1 MSKTTSQGLILKHY
15 LNAKDVDFDDLWRLM
30 GYTSQQTLDF
40 HLQREKLSPHF
51 IDDIEHA
58 LHINVADILSKPP
71 LIINENVSKEID
83 EDENA
88 DMDEDEDYTSQ
99 EPERIIT
106 RTETVIP
113 IFLGK
118 NRIAKIVLPEDY
130 SKEDIIEIRRI
141 LEVYKK

>member
-1 MSKTTSQGLILKHY
+1 
-15 LNAKDVDFDDLWRLM
+15 M

-58 LHINVADILSKPP
+58 LHINVAEILSRPS
-71 LIINENVSKEID
+71 IILQENEPKDSD
-83 EDENA
+83 EEDDENILN
-88 DMDEDEDYTSQ
+88 Y
-99 EPERIIT
+99 EPEKIIT
-106 RTETVIP
+106 RTETIIP

>member
-1 MSKTTSQGLILKHY
+1 MNKSTSQGYLLKHY
-15 LNAKDVDFDDLWRLM
+15 LAAQEIDLDELWRIM

-58 LHINVADILSKPP
+58 LHINVAEILSRPS
-71 LIINENVSKEID
+71 IILQENEPKDSD
-83 EDENA
+83 EEDDENILN
-88 DMDEDEDYTSQ
+88 Y
-99 EPERIIT
+99 EPEKIIT
-106 RTETVIP
+106 RTETIIP